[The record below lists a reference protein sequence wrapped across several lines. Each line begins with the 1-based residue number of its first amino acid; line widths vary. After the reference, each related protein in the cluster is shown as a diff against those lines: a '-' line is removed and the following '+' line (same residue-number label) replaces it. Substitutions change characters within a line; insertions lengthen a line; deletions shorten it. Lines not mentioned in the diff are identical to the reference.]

1 MLRSWH
7 LLGNYTWDIQ
17 ERFLKRRPKV
27 KYPAIISKTK
37 EQKRTIRG
45 IGDIVMLSLLKNR
58 TIALVI
64 IESPLIRNIAESY
77 IPYKPKTQRTTTTTI
92 PIQLFM
98 PQQLSVYKSND
109 LLSNVGSYSYILP
122 NLPNSKCLI
131 SWVHSISNDWCIIG
145 EDTH

>member
-1 MLRSWH
+1 
-7 LLGNYTWDIQ
+7 
-17 ERFLKRRPKV
+17 
-27 KYPAIISKTK
+27 
-37 EQKRTIRG
+37 
-45 IGDIVMLSLLKNR
+45 MLSLLKNR